1 RPAGGGRATAGTCDA
16 GEEQR
21 VRRGLAAA
29 GFGSPRTRPE
39 IELSNTIL
47 QREALGDGAR
57 GSVITA

>member
-1 RPAGGGRATAGTCDA
+1 MCDA
-16 GEEQR
+16 GEEQC
-21 VRRGLAAA
+21 VRRGLAAT

-39 IELSNTIL
+39 MELSNTIL